1 MRTSPTT
8 ALMPEAA
15 PWCLYLLECR
25 HGAYYAG
32 IPNRP
37 EARDPRH
44 SAGPAPDSP
53 ALGPVSPAAPFTG
66 QLGRQKSGF

>member
-25 HGAYYAG
+25 NGAYYAG
-32 IPNRP
+32 ITNRL
-37 EARDPRH
+37 EARNIHGAGACFRIMLPIRQP
-44 SAGPAPDSP
+44 SAD
-53 ALGPVSPAAPFTG
+53 AA
-66 QLGRQKSGF
+66 